1 MRLRTHAGHLAT
13 NLSLNMDQHQLR
25 LYTNI
30 ARTISTQLTAATDT
44 EANRR
49 MSGEDMRHVFMSSLQ
64 SDDTEQSRKKV
75 PPTATKL
82 HRRRRWRPHSQL
94 KLNIS
99 RARPTSTAGVI
110 HGKFYT
116 HLKCP

>member
-25 LYTNI
+25 LYTSTL
-30 ARTISTQLTAATDT
+30 AMTISTQLTATTDT

-82 HRRRRWRPHSQL
+82 HRRRWRPHSQL